1 MAKFNLNDRAPRNPA
16 ERKLWL
22 YFLAFRGGCC
32 IAALLA
38 AINLSL
44 NQSLPILIF
53 TYVILVGV
61 DGAHKSTV
69 AWMRI
74 RERQEAEGRR
84 REEAEQAAEQARQE
98 KAMRIRAAQ
107 RESSEKY
114 FDEKLL
120 TLGGRAAAVSSE
132 TSAE

>member
-1 MAKFNLNDRAPRNPA
+1 MARFDPNDRAPRNPH

-38 AINLSL
+38 ALNLPL

-53 TYVILVGV
+53 MYVILVGV
-61 DGAHKSTV
+61 DGAYKSTL

-74 RERQEAEGRR
+74 RERQEAELRR
-84 REEAEQAAEQARQE
+84 AQEIEELLQE
-98 KAMRIRAAQ
+98 KAMRSRAAQ

-114 FDEKLL
+114 FDAKLL
-120 TLGGRAAAVSSE
+120 TLGRGAAVPPE
-132 TSAE
+132 PGKE